1 MNCFRHI
8 EEPAVGTGEVYI
20 GRDSSGE
27 IYGIRPLCKPCFDS
41 VVERVELKKRAEKAQ
56 GNVIFGV
63 IAVLVLICI
72 VYSIS

>member
-41 VVERVELKKRAEKAQ
+41 VVESGLRGRTPKNDQPKIYTV
-56 GNVIFGV
+56 
-63 IAVLVLICI
+63 
-72 VYSIS
+72 